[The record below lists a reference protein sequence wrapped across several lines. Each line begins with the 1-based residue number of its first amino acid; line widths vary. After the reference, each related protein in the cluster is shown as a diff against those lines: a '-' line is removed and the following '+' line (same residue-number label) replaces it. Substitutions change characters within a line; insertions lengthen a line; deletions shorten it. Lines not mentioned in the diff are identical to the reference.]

1 MFYDF
6 RESHIC
12 FIHDQLR
19 NKIRSIKLT
28 ALFIQCVLENIYFTN
43 YSLCNFKFRATA
55 RSIAKDLCHCL
66 NVFLDFRKIIFLLN
80 DVKHNF

>member
-12 FIHDQLR
+12 LIHDQLR

-43 YSLCNFKFRATA
+43 YSLCNFKFRATEH
-55 RSIAKDLCHCL
+55 RKGFVSLSKCILKFSKD
-66 NVFLDFRKIIFLLN
+66 NIPIE
-80 DVKHNF
+80 